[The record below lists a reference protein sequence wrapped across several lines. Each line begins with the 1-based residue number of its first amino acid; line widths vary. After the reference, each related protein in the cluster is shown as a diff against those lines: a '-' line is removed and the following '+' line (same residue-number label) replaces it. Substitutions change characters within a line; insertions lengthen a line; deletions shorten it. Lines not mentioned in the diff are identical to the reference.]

1 MKDFYKLLGNA
12 LIVIVKNNFVWFA
25 LTYWV
30 YLSTHSVIS
39 TSLVG
44 GTFLVAA
51 AVSSFWF
58 GSIVDHHR
66 KKQVLLG
73 SSAITLALFVL
84 SHILLNVAPAS
95 AFSTVA
101 SPVLWL
107 FILLLLIGVIMGSFY
122 AIAVPTLVTVLVPEG
137 IRDKANGMFGTVMG
151 ISFAIS
157 SLASGTILGFGGM
170 TWVLSIAIMFTML
183 SMIHLLTIPIPEIPK
198 PIESHLRKAK

>member
-137 IRDKANGMFGTVMG
+137 IRDKANGMFGTVN
-151 ISFAIS
+151 
-157 SLASGTILGFGGM
+157 LVT
-170 TWVLSIAIMFTML
+170 
-183 SMIHLLTIPIPEIPK
+183 
-198 PIESHLRKAK
+198 